1 LYNGFKGK
9 VSCIKAITGTNE
21 SGNTVN
27 IKIRT
32 SDDNLAM
39 AQEDV
44 PVHELNSP
52 TREAKSAQVL

>member
-1 LYNGFKGK
+1 M
-9 VSCIKAITGTNE
+9 KAITGTNE

-44 PVHELNSP
+44 PLRELNSP
-52 TREAKSAQVL
+52 NREAKSAQVQ